1 MIFRLIPAY
10 GFGASRLS
18 VQPNVVRL
26 YKVELSEGGDGQ
38 IEERTSDWKTI
49 ICRLEQ
55 LLDKAEAL
63 LNMTTSHLPILSA
76 GDLLDEYIAFRWRS
90 QNGSGH
96 LLPIKHPDL
105 VEIGDLIGIP
115 RQVEEVNRNTQ
126 QFLRGLPAN
135 HVLLWGDRGTGKSSL
150 IKGMLR
156 RYEGDGLRLVEVNR
170 DGLMHLQEIADLLW
184 SRPERY
190 ILFCDDLAFSEG
202 EPEYRELKA
211 MLEGGVA
218 ARPENVL
225 IYATSN
231 RRHLMPRQVKENQFP
246 NTDEDELYPREATE
260 EKVSLS
266 DRFGLRLAFY
276 RIPQATY
283 LQMVSHYARKQGIL
297 IPREELHRAA
307 LEWEASSS
315 GRSGRVARQFVDN
328 LEGRL
333 GLEAKEG

>member
-1 MIFRLIPAY
+1 MCLGRKQLHTYQSFY
-10 GFGASRLS
+10 
-18 VQPNVVRL
+18 
-26 YKVELSEGGDGQ
+26 EGGDGQ
-38 IEERTSDWKTI
+38 IEERTSDWKTVI
-49 ICRLEQ
+49 RRLER

-63 LNMTTSHLPILSA
+63 LTATTSRPPAVSPEE
-76 GDLLDEYIAFRWRS
+76 LLDEYIAFRWRS
-90 QNGSGH
+90 QDGSGH
-96 LLPIKHPDL
+96 LLPIKHPEL
-105 VEIGDLIGIP
+105 VEIADLIGITP
-115 RQVEEVNRNTQ
+115 QVDEVNRNTR

-170 DGLMHLQEIADLLW
+170 DGLLHLQEIADLLW
-184 SRPERY
+184 TRPERY

-202 EPEYRELKA
+202 EAEYRELKA
-211 MLEGGVA
+211 MLEGGIA

-246 NTDEDELYPREATE
+246 SADEDELYPREATE

-283 LQMVSHYARKQGIL
+283 LQMVSHYARKHGISM
-297 IPREELHRAA
+297 PTEELHRAA

-328 LEGRL
+328 LKGRL
-333 GLEAKEG
+333 GLEAKES

>member
-1 MIFRLIPAY
+1 M
-10 GFGASRLS
+10 
-18 VQPNVVRL
+18 
-26 YKVELSEGGDGQ
+26 
-38 IEERTSDWKTI
+38 
-49 ICRLEQ
+49 CRLER

-63 LNMTTSHLPILSA
+63 LNATTPRLHIASA
-76 GDLLDEYIAFRWRS
+76 DDLLDEYIAFRWCS

-96 LLPIKHPDL
+96 LLPVKHPDL
-105 VEIGDLIGIP
+105 VEIGDLIGIA
-115 RQVEEVNRNTQ
+115 RQIEEVNRNTL

-156 RYEGDGLRLVEVNR
+156 QYESDGLRLVEVNR
-170 DGLMHLQEIADLLW
+170 DGLLHLQEIADLLW
-184 SRPERY
+184 SRAERY

-211 MLEGGVA
+211 MLEGGIA

-246 NTDEDELYPREATE
+246 STDEDELYPREATE

-276 RIPQATY
+276 RIPQTTF
-283 LQMVSHYARKQGIL
+283 LQMVSHYARKHGVS
-297 IPREELHRAA
+297 IPTEELHRAA

-328 LEGRL
+328 LKGRL
-333 GLEAKEG
+333 GLESTEGRDIRTALSQDNDNQ